1 MPGVIPFMSD
11 EISWDWGG
19 LCEGG
24 GCGLLTRP
32 RAVPSALREKM
43 PTEAKHEMRMS
54 GPVNETLQYPI
65 ETGTEPLEPQSLH
78 LDMGGSGPGQHSLK
92 LSEHTVA
99 FSKVC

>member
-1 MPGVIPFMSD
+1 
-11 EISWDWGG
+11 
-19 LCEGG
+19 
-24 GCGLLTRP
+24 
-32 RAVPSALREKM
+32 M
-43 PTEAKHEMRMS
+43 PTENQTSKCTDEWTSERDESPSA
-54 GPVNETLQYPI
+54 PI